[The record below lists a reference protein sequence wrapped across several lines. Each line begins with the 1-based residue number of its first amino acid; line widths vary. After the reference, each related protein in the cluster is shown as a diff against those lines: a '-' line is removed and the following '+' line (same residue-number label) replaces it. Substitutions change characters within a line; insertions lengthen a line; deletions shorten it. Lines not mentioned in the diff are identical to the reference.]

1 MNTCKAALRVIW
13 ANRGAILGYLL
24 GCSVMMIA
32 MCVGI
37 INTMTSN
44 QVGSDTFTPSTASV
58 GIIDRD
64 AASGHTFKRGIER
77 AVTGSAEVV
86 DIDDTTRDMQDAVAT
101 DRAKLIVIIPQ
112 HYARDFAD
120 AVASGSEVPQVETVT
135 SYSSGSAAM
144 AGIEIQGFLGSVET
158 ALASGAADDVAEAI
172 DYVVE
177 RQADAP
183 RVRVADTGDS
193 AAEDGS
199 AVTVAAFTMMMGI
212 MVYSVLSV
220 MILATGFVV
229 SRFNEVLV
237 RARLSAAPQS
247 SVRVNGQI
255 MLACAVWALIVWV
268 YFAALSL
275 GFTAVMRGGLQA
287 LGVQGAG
294 AALGAAFAFT
304 VMTLA
309 FGFMV
314 GQFGLP
320 ATAINGIANVVGLAL
335 LFLSG
340 AMISP
345 SLMPDAMVTLAKFT
359 PGWW

>member
-77 AVTGSAEVV
+77 AVTGSAEFV

-144 AGIEIQGFLGSVET
+144 AGIEIQGFLGS
-158 ALASGAADDVAEAI
+158 ALPI
-172 DYVVE
+172 
-177 RQADAP
+177 P
-183 RVRVADTGDS
+183 
-193 AAEDGS
+193 
-199 AVTVAAFTMMMGI
+199 GI
-212 MVYSVLSV
+212 LRRRMV
-220 MILATGFVV
+220 
-229 SRFNEVLV
+229 
-237 RARLSAAPQS
+237 PQ
-247 SVRVNGQI
+247 
-255 MLACAVWALIVWV
+255 
-268 YFAALSL
+268 
-275 GFTAVMRGGLQA
+275 
-287 LGVQGAG
+287 
-294 AALGAAFAFT
+294 
-304 VMTLA
+304 
-309 FGFMV
+309 
-314 GQFGLP
+314 
-320 ATAINGIANVVGLAL
+320 
-335 LFLSG
+335 
-340 AMISP
+340 
-345 SLMPDAMVTLAKFT
+345 
-359 PGWW
+359 